1 MPGTIPNEIVFTTLL
16 IELFIYLSRAV
27 SRFGMHCVF
36 GEPGVGYAAQGRL
49 DGGVRTEAQPA
60 EVDERQSPARSQRM
74 KIISET
80 KDELILKEGST
91 SGIITGTLFLL
102 AGIGVGVFRGSI
114 AASISSA
121 SGPKIV
127 LGISAALFLI
137 GLLAILL
144 SSAITVGVNK
154 TTGKLSYEK
163 KRLVGGSSTTYG
175 IDEVLR
181 IETRRQWQM
190 QNAAATQNQGGTVQ
204 QPILVAQSVIVFKD
218 GREVALDHQK
228 NSSSTSVGGAVIM
241 SGQGREVALANRV
254 ATFMGVPFQEISPP
268 NMGMGVN
275 IMGPGGSA
283 QI

>member
-1 MPGTIPNEIVFTTLL
+1 
-16 IELFIYLSRAV
+16 
-27 SRFGMHCVF
+27 MHCAL
-36 GEPGVGYAAQGRL
+36 GRLGVGYAAHGRF
-49 DGGVRTEAQPA
+49 DSKIRTDAQPA
-60 EVDERQSPARSQRM
+60 ESNGRQRPARNEQM

-91 SGIITGTLFLL
+91 SGIIMGTLFLL
-102 AGIGVGVFRGSI
+102 GGICIGVFRGSI
-114 AASISSA
+114 AANISSA
-121 SGPKIV
+121 SGPTIV
-127 LGISAALFLI
+127 LGIAAALFLI

-144 SSAITVGVNK
+144 SSSITVGVNK
-154 TTGKLSYEK
+154 ATGKLSYDK
-163 KRLVGGSSTTYG
+163 KRLIGGSSTTYG

-204 QPILVAQSVIVFKD
+204 QPVLVAQSVIVFKD

-228 NSSSTSVGGAVIM
+228 TSSSSSVGGAVIM

-283 QI
+283 RI